1 MSETEANSDEI
12 LLRRL
17 GFEAKA
23 QALRKSP
30 RVRLKLQPYVSPVQ
44 RIVGLVT
51 MMRLPNCAMIGFA
64 VIVGEVI
71 AAPTVPARAAFY
83 GFMTGFL
90 LLSASMVSNDYFDR
104 EIDAINAP
112 ERPLPAG
119 VIKPPEAVSFSI
131 ILAAVGF
138 WFAAGSGTI
147 PLLIAFLSV
156 LVMLSYNS
164 RIKKTGLLGN
174 ALVSTNVAIPF
185 IYGGFAV
192 ATPTW
197 SLGIFSLLAF
207 LSSMGREI
215 VKGIVDVPGDTAR
228 GVKSVAATRGNGK
241 AAKYGAAL
249 FVAAVALS
257 GLPLL
262 LRIVSYYY
270 VPLVAICDIG
280 FLLTAYS
287 LLTNPSPANAKRSKN
302 YVLIWMTFG
311 LLAFVI
317 GTL

>member
-1 MSETEANSDEI
+1 
-12 LLRRL
+12 
-17 GFEAKA
+17 
-23 QALRKSP
+23 
-30 RVRLKLQPYVSPVQ
+30 
-44 RIVGLVT
+44 
-51 MMRLPNCAMIGFA
+51 MIGFA

-71 AAPTVPARAAFY
+71 ASPSVPAKSAFN

-90 LLSASMVSNDYFDR
+90 LLAASMVSNDYFDR
-104 EIDAINAP
+104 EIDAVNQP

-119 VIKPPEAVSFSI
+119 VIKPSEALSFSI
-131 ILAAVGF
+131 ILGALGF
-138 WFAAGSGTI
+138 WFAANSGSGIAT
-147 PLLIAFLSV
+147 LLIAFVSV
-156 LVMLSYNS
+156 LLMILYNS

-174 ALVSTNVAIPF
+174 AFVSTNVAIPI

-192 ATPTW
+192 ASPTW

-207 LSSMGREI
+207 LSNMGREI
-215 VKGIVDVPGDTAR
+215 VKGIVDVSGDTAR
-228 GVKSVAATRGNGK
+228 GVKSVAATKGNAK

-249 FVAAVALS
+249 FIAAVALS

-270 VPLVAICDIG
+270 IPLVSICDIG

-287 LLTNPSPANAKRSKN
+287 SLTNPTPMNAKRSKN
-302 YVLIWMTFG
+302 YVLVWMTFG

-317 GTL
+317 GTI